1 MRRTTAIAAMFAM
14 IALGGAGTATAV
26 PLGPTDMAQ
35 PPMTL
40 HPKPPVGP
48 TDVADATVKPQ
59 PDPTGPETTAPQ
71 PTEEPEANQPTAE
84 PAANTETQ
92 QVQPTRMPAVNE
104 VDARAVVEAAN
115 SKQTI
120 VLGAA
125 VVLLLMVAAIAVTWL
140 LAVRRPDNKIAYTGV
155 PVAER

>member
-48 TDVADATVKPQ
+48 TDVADPTVKPQ

-71 PTEEPEANQPTAE
+71 PAEEPEANQPN
-84 PAANTETQ
+84 ANTETQ
-92 QVQPTRMPAVNE
+92 QVQPTRIPAVNK
-104 VDARAVVEAAN
+104 VDAGAGVEAAN

-120 VLGAA
+120 VLSAA
-125 VVLLLMVAAIAVTWL
+125 VVLLMVAAIAVTWL

-155 PVAER
+155 PAAER